1 MRIALFL
8 LAFAAVL
15 VVANPNIEERKKK
28 MIKRPKTAAAP
39 LPTPAPIADAPA
51 ADAPAADAAL

>member
-8 LAFAAVL
+8 LAFAAVF

-28 MIKRPKTAAAP
+28 KAQT
-39 LPTPAPIADAPA
+39 TYSSCNSPARSYGGS
-51 ADAPAADAAL
+51 